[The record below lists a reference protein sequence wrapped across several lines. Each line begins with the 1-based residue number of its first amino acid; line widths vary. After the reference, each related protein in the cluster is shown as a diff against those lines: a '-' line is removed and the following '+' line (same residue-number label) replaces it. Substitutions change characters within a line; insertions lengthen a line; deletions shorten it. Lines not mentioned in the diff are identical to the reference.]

1 MFHFDEYGDC
11 PIAGGQEEWYNFFAM
26 TTKKSSKAKSKPITS
41 VEYREYEKRYH
52 ELGEDRPKL
61 TPEEFEQYDDELLE
75 LLALDDRVMTD
86 EQIVRIQELEY
97 LLIDAE

>member
-1 MFHFDEYGDC
+1 M
-11 PIAGGQEEWYNFFAM
+11 A
-26 TTKKSSKAKSKPITS
+26 TKKTPHPKTKPATS
-41 VEYREYEKRYH
+41 IEYREYEKRYV

-75 LLALDDRVMTD
+75 LLALNDKVMTD

>member
-1 MFHFDEYGDC
+1 MHD
-11 PIAGGQEEWYNFFAM
+11 QWYNFSAM
-26 TTKKSSKAKSKPITS
+26 ATRKSSKTLKKKLTVNASP
-41 VEYREYEKRYH
+41 EYREYEKRYN

-61 TPEEFEQYDDELLE
+61 SPEEFDLLDDELLE
-75 LLALDDRVMTD
+75 LLALDDDEMTD

>member
-1 MFHFDEYGDC
+1 MS
-11 PIAGGQEEWYNFFAM
+11 P
-26 TTKKSSKAKSKPITS
+26 
-41 VEYREYEKRYH
+41 EYREYLKRYH

-61 TPEEFEQYDDELLE
+61 SPAEFEEYDDELLE
-75 LLALDDRVMTD
+75 LLALDDRFMTD

>member
-1 MFHFDEYGDC
+1 M
-11 PIAGGQEEWYNFFAM
+11 ATKK
-26 TTKKSSKAKSKPITS
+26 TTKPKDKPVKS
-41 VEYREYEKRYH
+41 VEYREYEKRH
-52 ELGEDRPKL
+52 VELGEDRPKL

-75 LLALDDRVMTD
+75 LLALNDSIMTD

>member
-1 MFHFDEYGDC
+1 MFYLDTYGQC
-11 PIAGGQEEWYNFFAM
+11 PIATGQEQWYNFFAM
-26 TTKKSSKAKSKPITS
+26 TTKKTSKPKIKPATS
-41 VEYREYEKRYH
+41 VEYREYEKRYN

-75 LLALDDRVMTD
+75 LLALNDKLMTD
-86 EQIVRIQELEY
+86 DEIVRIQELEY